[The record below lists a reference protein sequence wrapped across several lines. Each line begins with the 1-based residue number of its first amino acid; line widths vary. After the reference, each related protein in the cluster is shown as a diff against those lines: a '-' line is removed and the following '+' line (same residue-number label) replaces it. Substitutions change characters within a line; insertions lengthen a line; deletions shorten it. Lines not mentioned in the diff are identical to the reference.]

1 MEYKAGQVFKYKK
14 KYLLVTEGKECFRC
28 FFDYENYPY
37 KEQEKK
43 NKLCYRKKIYCGS
56 RSRLDNT
63 DVYYKEISEIEYL
76 ILKGDKND

>member
-43 NKLCYRKKIYCGS
+43 NKLC
-56 RSRLDNT
+56 
-63 DVYYKEISEIEYL
+63 
-76 ILKGDKND
+76 